1 MKQMKK
7 QLTLAN
13 KRSVAGIAFV
23 SPFLIGAI
31 LIFIPSIIQSFLFS
45 INELQID
52 PSGYELKFQGISY
65 NKEALLEHAK
75 FSKSLITSVV
85 NMLINIPLVI
95 VFSFFISNIL
105 NTKFK
110 GRTAVRA
117 ILFLPVIVSSGVL
130 LSLSSVSVVSGVL
143 TTGSNTSESVNAV
156 DLSNLLVTIGLPTGI
171 ISYLSQAISR
181 LYEVINSSG
190 VQILIFLAALQTISP
205 AIYEAAT
212 IDGCTAWEKFWKIT
226 FPMLSP
232 YILTNTIYSLIDL
245 LSSEKSE
252 VLGIVISTAQ
262 QNINY
267 SLSAAMAFVF
277 FAAVV
282 VILAVFALL
291 ISRLVFYYD

>member
-7 QLTLAN
+7 ELTLA
-13 KRSVAGIAFV
+13 KRRSIAGIAFI
-23 SPFLIGAI
+23 SPFLIGAV

-52 PSGYELKFQGISY
+52 PSGFELKFQGIAY
-65 NKEALLEHAK
+65 YKEALLEHAK

-105 NTKFK
+105 NTEFK

-130 LSLSSVSVVSGVL
+130 LSLSSVSVVDGVL
-143 TTGSNTSESVNAV
+143 TTGSNTSESVSAV
-156 DLSNLLVTIGLPTGI
+156 DLSNLLVTIGLPAGI
-171 ISYLSQAISR
+171 ITYLSQAISR

-267 SLSAAMAFVF
+267 SLSAAMAFIF
-277 FAAVV
+277 FATVV

>member
-1 MKQMKK
+1 M
-7 QLTLAN
+7 
-13 KRSVAGIAFV
+13 
-23 SPFLIGAI
+23 
-31 LIFIPSIIQSFLFS
+31 
-45 INELQID
+45 
-52 PSGYELKFQGISY
+52 
-65 NKEALLEHAK
+65 
-75 FSKSLITSVV
+75 
-85 NMLINIPLVI
+85 
-95 VFSFFISNIL
+95 FSFFISNIL
-105 NTKFK
+105 NTEFK

-130 LSLSSVSVVSGVL
+130 LSLSSVSVVEGVL
-143 TTGSNTSESVNAV
+143 TTGSNTSESVSAV
-156 DLSNLLVTIGLPTGI
+156 DLSNLLVTIGIPTGI
-171 ISYLSQAISR
+171 ITYLSQAISR

-212 IDGCTAWEKFWKIT
+212 IDGCTSWEKFWKIT

-262 QNINY
+262 QNITY
-267 SLSAAMAFVF
+267 SLSAAMAFIF